1 MGVGDPPGMAITHA
15 IASGMGGMR
24 TAGDLVARMQMSR
37 GMRIDE
43 AKAYVAEK
51 LGISTLEL
59 VDPIVMSEIREELN
73 IGLVTP
79 LPKRAVGIE
88 AKFRIAELLG
98 IEINCVK
105 CFREKAGIV

>member
-1 MGVGDPPGMAITHA
+1 MAITHA

-37 GMRIDE
+37 GMRTDE

-105 CFREKAGIV
+105 CFSEKAGTV